1 MGTYNA
7 RKKEGIT
14 GCPSPSS
21 LAVKPVKSESATN
34 SSVGCCWCQGKCC
47 NPSPFPNYDCVC
59 GPNSGDW
66 KTPAQCGQAPP
77 SPTPSP
83 PSPTPSNPTQCTRT
97 AAGQRSIYDPGC
109 SGTGCGAPY
118 NDPDCAFCVYDM
130 NECMQAYGNAC
141 FDTYNARK
149 KEGITGCP
157 SASSLAVKA
166 VKSESAT
173 NSSVGCCWCQ
183 GKCCNPSPFPN

>member
-1 MGTYNA
+1 MG
-7 RKKEGIT
+7 
-14 GCPSPSS
+14 
-21 LAVKPVKSESATN
+21 
-34 SSVGCCWCQGKCC
+34 
-47 NPSPFPNYDCVC
+47 
-59 GPNSGDW
+59 
-66 KTPAQCGQAPP
+66 KTPAQCGQTP
-77 SPTPSP
+77 SPAPSP
-83 PSPTPSNPTQCTRT
+83 PSPRPSNPTQCTRT

-130 NECMQAYGNAC
+130 DECMKAYGNAC

-157 SASSLAVKA
+157 SPSSLAVKA
-166 VKSESAT
+166 VESESAT

-183 GKCCNPSPFPN
+183 GKCCNPSPFPNDDRCVCGPKSSDWKTPAQCGQTPSPTPSPMPSNPTQCTRTAAGQ